1 MIKFFYYSLL
11 IIVLWALINMM
22 ICLREM
28 LMDTLR
34 EMINNIFK
42 ESFYGKKKLMFWQ
55 IFSFPIKVVTKLS

>member
-1 MIKFFYYSLL
+1 
-11 IIVLWALINMM
+11 MM

-42 ESFYGKKKLMFWQ
+42 ESFYGKKKINVLT
-55 IFSFPIKVVTKLS
+55 IFFISYKSGIKTFLK